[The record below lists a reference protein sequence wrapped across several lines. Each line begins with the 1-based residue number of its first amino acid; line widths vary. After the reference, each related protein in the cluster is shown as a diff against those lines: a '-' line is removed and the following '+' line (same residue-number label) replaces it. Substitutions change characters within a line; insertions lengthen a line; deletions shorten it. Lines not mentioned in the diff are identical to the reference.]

1 MEVGLGWGRGEVE
14 SGGGTGWLYNGKELR
29 LLDVAEQTATML
41 EYVYGRDFGD

>member
-1 MEVGLGWGRGEVE
+1 M
-14 SGGGTGWLYNGKELR
+14 YNGKELR